1 MRDFMA
7 VDMSFSPK
15 LSVTRPRRLFSHAA
29 SLTTPIRN
37 YDVGADGRFL
47 T

>member
-7 VDMSFSPK
+7 VDM